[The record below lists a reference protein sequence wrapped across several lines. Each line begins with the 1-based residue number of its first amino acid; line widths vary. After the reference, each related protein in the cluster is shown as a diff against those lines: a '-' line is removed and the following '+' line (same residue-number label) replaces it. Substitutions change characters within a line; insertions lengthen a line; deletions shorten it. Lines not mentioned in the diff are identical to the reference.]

1 MPDKPKSM
9 STLFLV
15 ATPIGNL
22 EDLSMRALRI
32 LKEVDLIAC
41 EDTRHTSRLLNH
53 YGIATPRESHHEH
66 NETTHTRRLLTLL
79 EAGKSIALVSDAGT
93 PLLSDPGYALVSAC
107 LEAGFPVVPIPGP
120 SAAIAALTASGLPT
134 DCFFFAGFLPSRKA
148 QRLKR
153 LREIA
158 PVPATLVLYEAPH
171 RLLAALE
178 DMIDVLGDRGACL
191 ARELTKIHEEWLR
204 GSLSEILAILRSRA
218 LIRGEITLMVDRGT
232 AESAS
237 PKSCFPESIAR
248 HLEEEM
254 QRTHASRK
262 DALKAI
268 ARQRG
273 ISRRDAYRQLVGEK
287 Q

>member
-1 MPDKPKSM
+1 MPLPADDADVAPSITVTNSGCEAARRFYCIRVGKPWG
-9 STLFLV
+9 
-15 ATPIGNL
+15 I
-22 EDLSMRALRI
+22 DRANNR
-32 LKEVDLIAC
+32 K
-41 EDTRHTSRLLNH
+41 TS
-53 YGIATPRESHHEH
+53 
-66 NETTHTRRLLTLL
+66 
-79 EAGKSIALVSDAGT
+79 
-93 PLLSDPGYALVSAC
+93 
-107 LEAGFPVVPIPGP
+107 
-120 SAAIAALTASGLPT
+120 SGR
-134 DCFFFAGFLPSRKA
+134 A
-148 QRLKR
+148 
-153 LREIA
+153 
-158 PVPATLVLYEAPH
+158 
-171 RLLAALE
+171 
-178 DMIDVLGDRGACL
+178 GACL

-237 PKSCFPESIAR
+237 PKPCFPESIAR

-254 QRTHASRK
+254 QQTHASRK